1 MGTVS
6 KKRKNQRLRGDE
18 LELSIWQR
26 LTRILV
32 FLSLIGISILVFS
45 LFSPEWDKLQVM
57 DEENANLQKRL
68 DELKLVR
75 VERLQD
81 ELHTSND
88 MEYLEIVA
96 RDKLNMKMPGEVIF
110 RIQR

>member
-6 KKRKNQRLRGDE
+6 KKRKNQRLKGDE
-18 LELSIWQR
+18 LVLSIWQR
-26 LTRILV
+26 LTRILI
-32 FLSLIGISILVFS
+32 FLSLIGISLLVFS
-45 LFSPEWDKLQVM
+45 LFGPEWDKLQVM

-96 RDKLNMKMPGEVIF
+96 RDKLNMKMPGEIIF

>member
-6 KKRKNQRLRGDE
+6 KKRKNQKLRGDE
-18 LELSIWQR
+18 LVLNIWQR

-32 FLSLIGISILVFS
+32 FLSIIGISIIVFS
-45 LFSPEWDKLQVM
+45 LFGPEWDKLQAM

>member
-1 MGTVS
+1 MGTFS
-6 KKRKNQRLRGDE
+6 KERKNQKLRGDE
-18 LELSIWQR
+18 LVLNIWQR

-32 FLSLIGISILVFS
+32 FLSIIGISIIVFS
-45 LFSPEWDKLQVM
+45 LFGPEWDKLQAM

>member
-1 MGTVS
+1 
-6 KKRKNQRLRGDE
+6 
-18 LELSIWQR
+18 
-26 LTRILV
+26 
-32 FLSLIGISILVFS
+32 
-45 LFSPEWDKLQVM
+45 M

>member
-1 MGTVS
+1 
-6 KKRKNQRLRGDE
+6 
-18 LELSIWQR
+18 
-26 LTRILV
+26 LV
-32 FLSLIGISILVFS
+32 FLSIIGISIIVFS
-45 LFSPEWDKLQVM
+45 LFGPEWDKLQVM

>member
-6 KKRKNQRLRGDE
+6 KKRKNQKLRGDE
-18 LELSIWQR
+18 LVLNIWQR

-32 FLSLIGISILVFS
+32 FLSIIGISILVFS
-45 LFSPEWDKLQVM
+45 LFGAEWDKLQAM

>member
-1 MGTVS
+1 M
-6 KKRKNQRLRGDE
+6 
-18 LELSIWQR
+18 
-26 LTRILV
+26 V
-32 FLSLIGISILVFS
+32 FLSIIGISIIVFS
-45 LFSPEWDKLQVM
+45 LFGPEWDKLQAM

>member
-6 KKRKNQRLRGDE
+6 KKRKNQQLRSDE
-18 LELSIWQR
+18 LVLNIWQR

-32 FLSLIGISILVFS
+32 FLSIIGISILVFS
-45 LFSPEWDKLQVM
+45 LFGPEWDKLQAM

>member
-1 MGTVS
+1 MGTFS
-6 KKRKNQRLRGDE
+6 KKRKNQHLRSDE
-18 LELSIWQR
+18 LVLNIWQR

-32 FLSLIGISILVFS
+32 FLSIIGISIIVFS
-45 LFSPEWDKLQVM
+45 LFGPEWDKLQAM

>member
-6 KKRKNQRLRGDE
+6 KKRKNQQLRGDE
-18 LELSIWQR
+18 LVLNIWQR
-26 LTRILV
+26 LTRVLV
-32 FLSLIGISILVFS
+32 FLSIIGISILVFS
-45 LFSPEWDKLQVM
+45 LFGPEWDKLQAM
-57 DEENANLQKRL
+57 NEENANLQKRL

>member
-1 MGTVS
+1 MGTFS
-6 KKRKNQRLRGDE
+6 KKRKNQKLRGDE
-18 LELSIWQR
+18 LVLNIWQR

-32 FLSLIGISILVFS
+32 FLSIIGISILVFS
-45 LFSPEWDKLQVM
+45 LFGPEWDKLQAM

-68 DELKLVR
+68 YELKLVR

>member
-6 KKRKNQRLRGDE
+6 KKRKNQRLKGDE
-18 LELSIWQR
+18 LILSIWQR
-26 LTRILV
+26 LTRILI
-32 FLSLIGISILVFS
+32 FLSLIGISLLVFS
-45 LFSPEWDKLQVM
+45 LFGPEWDKLQVM

>member
-18 LELSIWQR
+18 LVRSIWQR
-26 LTRILV
+26 LTRILI

-45 LFSPEWDKLQVM
+45 LFGPEWDKLQVM

-96 RDKLNMKMPGEVIF
+96 RDKLNMKMPGEIIF

>member
-1 MGTVS
+1 MRTVS

-18 LELSIWQR
+18 LVLSIWQR

-32 FLSLIGISILVFS
+32 FLSLIGILILVFS

>member
-6 KKRKNQRLRGDE
+6 KKRKNQRLKGDE
-18 LELSIWQR
+18 LVLSIWQR
-26 LTRILV
+26 LTRILI
-32 FLSLIGISILVFS
+32 FLSLIGISLLVFS
-45 LFSPEWDKLQVM
+45 LFGPEWDKLQVM

>member
-1 MGTVS
+1 MVTVS
-6 KKRKNQRLRGDE
+6 KKIKNQRLRGDE
-18 LELSIWQR
+18 LVLSIWQR

-32 FLSLIGISILVFS
+32 FLSLTGISILVFS
-45 LFSPEWDKLQVM
+45 LFGPEWDKLQVM

-68 DELKLVR
+68 NELKLVR

>member
-6 KKRKNQRLRGDE
+6 KKRKNQQLRSDE
-18 LELSIWQR
+18 LVLNIWQR

-32 FLSLIGISILVFS
+32 FLSIIGISILVFS
-45 LFSPEWDKLQVM
+45 LFGPEWDKLQAM
-57 DEENANLQKRL
+57 DEENTNLQKRL

-81 ELHTSND
+81 EIHTSND

>member
-18 LELSIWQR
+18 LVLSIWQR
-26 LTRILV
+26 LTRILI
-32 FLSLIGISILVFS
+32 FLSLIGISLLVFS
-45 LFSPEWDKLQVM
+45 LFGPEWDKLQVM

-96 RDKLNMKMPGEVIF
+96 RDKLNMKMPGEIIF

>member
-6 KKRKNQRLRGDE
+6 KKRKNQQLRSDG
-18 LELSIWQR
+18 LVLNIWQR

-32 FLSLIGISILVFS
+32 FLSIIGISILVFS
-45 LFSPEWDKLQVM
+45 LFGPEWDKLQAM

>member
-6 KKRKNQRLRGDE
+6 KKRKNQNLRGDE
-18 LELSIWQR
+18 LVLNIWQR

-32 FLSLIGISILVFS
+32 FLSIIGISIIVFS
-45 LFSPEWDKLQVM
+45 LFGPEWDKLQAM
-57 DEENANLQKRL
+57 NEENANLQKRL

-75 VERLQD
+75 FERLQD

>member
-6 KKRKNQRLRGDE
+6 KKRKNQRLRGDD
-18 LELSIWQR
+18 LVLSIWQR
-26 LTRILV
+26 LTRILI
-32 FLSLIGISILVFS
+32 FLSLIGISLLVFS
-45 LFSPEWDKLQVM
+45 LFGPEWDKLQVM

>member
-6 KKRKNQRLRGDE
+6 KKRKNQQLRSDE
-18 LELSIWQR
+18 LVLNIWQR

-32 FLSLIGISILVFS
+32 FLSIIGISIIVFS
-45 LFSPEWDKLQVM
+45 LFGPEWDKLQAM

>member
-6 KKRKNQRLRGDE
+6 KKRKNQQLRSDG
-18 LELSIWQR
+18 LVLNIWQR

-32 FLSLIGISILVFS
+32 FLSIIGISILVFS
-45 LFSPEWDKLQVM
+45 LFGPEWDKLQAM

-68 DELKLVR
+68 DALKLVR

>member
-18 LELSIWQR
+18 LVLSIWQR
-26 LTRILV
+26 LTRILI
-32 FLSLIGISILVFS
+32 FLSLIGISLLVFS
-45 LFSPEWDKLQVM
+45 LFGPEWDKLQVM
-57 DEENANLQKRL
+57 DEENANLQKKL

>member
-6 KKRKNQRLRGDE
+6 KKRKNQHLRSDE
-18 LELSIWQR
+18 LVLNIWQR

-32 FLSLIGISILVFS
+32 FLSIIGISILVFS
-45 LFSPEWDKLQVM
+45 LFGPEWDKLQAM

-88 MEYLEIVA
+88 FELAEKELE
-96 RDKLNMKMPGEVIF
+96 N
-110 RIQR
+110 

>member
-18 LELSIWQR
+18 LVLSIWQR
-26 LTRILV
+26 LTRILI
-32 FLSLIGISILVFS
+32 FLSLIGISLLVFS
-45 LFSPEWDKLQVM
+45 LFGPEWDKLQVM

>member
-18 LELSIWQR
+18 LVLSIWQR
-26 LTRILV
+26 LTRILI

>member
-6 KKRKNQRLRGDE
+6 KKRKNQKFRGDE
-18 LELSIWQR
+18 LAINIWQR

-32 FLSLIGISILVFS
+32 FLSIIGISIIVFS
-45 LFSPEWDKLQVM
+45 LFGPEWDKLQAM
-57 DEENANLQKRL
+57 DEENANLKKRL

>member
-1 MGTVS
+1 MGTFS
-6 KKRKNQRLRGDE
+6 KKRKNQKLRGDE
-18 LELSIWQR
+18 LVLNIWQR

-32 FLSLIGISILVFS
+32 FLSIIGISIIVFS
-45 LFSPEWDKLQVM
+45 LFGPEWDKLQAM

>member
-18 LELSIWQR
+18 LVLSIWQR
-26 LTRILV
+26 LTKIFV

-45 LFSPEWDKLQVM
+45 LFGPEWDKLQVM

-68 DELKLVR
+68 DELKFVR

>member
-6 KKRKNQRLRGDE
+6 KKRKNQRLRGDD
-18 LELSIWQR
+18 LVLSIWQR
-26 LTRILV
+26 LTRILI
-32 FLSLIGISILVFS
+32 FLSLIGISLLVFS
-45 LFSPEWDKLQVM
+45 LFGPEWDKLQVM

-68 DELKLVR
+68 DALKLVR

>member
-18 LELSIWQR
+18 LVRSIWQR
-26 LTRILV
+26 LTRILI

>member
-1 MGTVS
+1 MGTFS
-6 KKRKNQRLRGDE
+6 KKRKNQKLRGDE
-18 LELSIWQR
+18 PVLNIWQR

-32 FLSLIGISILVFS
+32 FLSIIGISIIVFS
-45 LFSPEWDKLQVM
+45 LFGPEWDKLQAM

>member
-6 KKRKNQRLRGDE
+6 KKRKNQKLRGDE
-18 LELSIWQR
+18 LVLNIWQR

-32 FLSLIGISILVFS
+32 FLSIIGISILVFS
-45 LFSPEWDKLQVM
+45 LFGPEWDKLQAM

-68 DELKLVR
+68 YELKLVR

>member
-6 KKRKNQRLRGDE
+6 KKRKNQQLRGDE
-18 LELSIWQR
+18 LVLNIWQR

-32 FLSLIGISILVFS
+32 FISIIGISILVFS
-45 LFSPEWDKLQVM
+45 LFGPEWDKLQAM

>member
-6 KKRKNQRLRGDE
+6 KKRKIQQLRGDE
-18 LELSIWQR
+18 LVLNIWQR

-32 FLSLIGISILVFS
+32 FLSIIGISILVFS
-45 LFSPEWDKLQVM
+45 LFGPEWDKLQAM